1 MYGKSRWFANALPC
15 IFGFK
20 GMFQIIGA
28 EGINRA
34 LVPGEFRFRGQVEPI
49 QGVQAASRT
58 PQISGSDPHVP
69 QKPLNKQGALVARYQ
84 GPAIED
90 EPNEILFVHEIM
102 TKGVV
107 TLPPTS
113 NISDVAQLF
122 SERRYRHVPIVS
134 PDGQIVGLISD
145 RDVLKY
151 QAKSSSRDR
160 DKEPVSTIMVSE
172 VLVASP
178 DTLIRDVART
188 MFEEKIGSLPIVHG
202 DNTIAGIVTRSDI
215 MRALIVHGPM
225 RIWA

>member
-1 MYGKSRWFANALPC
+1 MDARLLQ
-15 IFGFK
+15 FGATR
-20 GMFQIIGA
+20 MFQIIGA

-34 LVPGEFRFRGQVEPI
+34 LVPGEFRSRGQVEPV
-49 QGVQAASRT
+49 QGVQASSPSPEISASD
-58 PQISGSDPHVP
+58 SHVP

-84 GPAIED
+84 APAIED
-90 EPNEILFVHEIM
+90 EPNEVLFVHEIM

-113 NISDVAQLF
+113 SISDVARLF

-134 PDGQIVGLISD
+134 TDGRVIGLISD
-145 RDVLKY
+145 RDVLKH
-151 QAKSSSRDR
+151 QATSSSRDR

-172 VLVASP
+172 VLVATP
-178 DTLIRDVART
+178 DTFIRDVART
-188 MFEEKIGSLPIVHG
+188 MFQEKIGSLPIIDG
-202 DNTIAGIVTRSDI
+202 DNALVGIVTRSDI